1 MGKELSKACDVA
13 CRASVL
19 DSLNQ
24 HPPSEENQASPI
36 LQAAELN
43 RAIKMREEE
52 GLSRKATNFQQAS
65 DDPCFACRELSI
77 TSKFT
82 KRIPPR
88 SHGRTNVSRAESVRE
103 VPEPASK
110 CMTQDIKSFSR
121 WGGGLTMVAWYVS
134 LG

>member
-65 DDPCFACRELSI
+65 DDLCLQGVEHHFQVHQTHT
-77 TSKFT
+77 TSVPRQN
-82 KRIPPR
+82 KRQSGRKR
-88 SHGRTNVSRAESVRE
+88 SRGT
-103 VPEPASK
+103 
-110 CMTQDIKSFSR
+110 
-121 WGGGLTMVAWYVS
+121 
-134 LG
+134 